1 MASSVIEIVHA
12 DEACAMVLWR
22 SARLTLSDCRL
33 QSTLVKLKLVFFWKW
48 RLAIVGWKIMRRTE
62 PLVCYTG
69 ELQELSKRKRRS
81 GVSEKRSIHQVVQQK
96 VARRLFLD
104 VATEVHQTSEFSR
117 SEGWSCWIGPIVSV
131 NFSRS
136 QIIGDT
142 SS

>member
-1 MASSVIEIVHA
+1 MASSGIEIVHA

-96 VARRLFLD
+96 VARLSML
-104 VATEVHQTSEFSR
+104 QTSESKFSR
-117 SEGWSCWIGPIVSV
+117 SEGWSGSV
-131 NFSRS
+131 RS
-136 QIIGDT
+136 LA
-142 SS
+142 